1 MGKSCTFFGHREC
14 PNSVKIKLRDTIINL
29 IENHAVEMF
38 YIGHQ
43 GAFDAMV
50 HSVLQELALK
60 YPHINYAVVLSFLPQ
75 SSNSVSLIDYTDTM
89 LPEGIESVPP
99 RFAITWRNNWMLKQ
113 ADYVITYITHTW
125 CGAAKFAEKAEKQ
138 RKIVINLPSTQS
150 SR

>member
-50 HSVLQELALK
+50 HS
-60 YPHINYAVVLSFLPQ
+60 IM
-75 SSNSVSLIDYTDTM
+75 VS
-89 LPEGIESVPP
+89 
-99 RFAITWRNNWMLKQ
+99 
-113 ADYVITYITHTW
+113 
-125 CGAAKFAEKAEKQ
+125 
-138 RKIVINLPSTQS
+138 
-150 SR
+150 